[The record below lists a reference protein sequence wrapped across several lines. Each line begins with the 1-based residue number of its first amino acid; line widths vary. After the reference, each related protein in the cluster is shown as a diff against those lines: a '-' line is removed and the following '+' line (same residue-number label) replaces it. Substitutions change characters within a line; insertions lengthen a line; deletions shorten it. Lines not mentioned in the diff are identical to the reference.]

1 MPRPILV
8 TGAHRSGTT
17 WVGKMIAYSP
27 QVGYIHEPFNLTTR
41 PGICGTRF
49 TRQFTYVTDDNAR
62 PYESQLAKTF
72 AFQYNLLGELATVRS
87 PRSLLRMLRD
97 SREFRA
103 YRRAGVR
110 PLVKDPLALFSAEWL
125 VREFDMQV
133 VVLIRHPAA
142 FASSVKRFG
151 WTHPFEHF
159 TQQSLIMRDHLAPFE
174 AEVRDYAANE
184 HDAIDHSI
192 LLWRLIY
199 NTVHEYQQRH
209 PEWFFVKHEDLSIQ
223 PMDGYTKI
231 FSDLGIDLTDDIR
244 TTIEEYS
251 GTANP
256 GEAPAD
262 VGAFKI
268 DSAANVSAWKQRLS
282 PDEIFRI
289 REGKADVW
297 RYFYE
302 DGEW

>member
-8 TGAHRSGTT
+8 TGVHRSGTT
-17 WVGKMIAYSP
+17 WVGRMVAASP

-41 PGICGTRF
+41 PGICGARF
-49 TRQFTYVTDDNAR
+49 TWQFTYVTDDNAR
-62 PYESQLAKTF
+62 PYQSHLVKTF
-72 AFQYNLLGELATVRS
+72 TFQYNQLGELATV
-87 PRSLLRMLRD
+87 RD

-110 PLVKDPLALFSAEWL
+110 PLVKDPLVLFSAEWL
-125 VREFDMQV
+125 AKEFEMQV

-159 TQQSLIMRDHLAPFE
+159 TQQPLIMCDHLAPFD

-184 HDAIDHSI
+184 HDAIDHSN

-199 NTVHEYQQRH
+199 SMVHEYQQRH
-209 PEWFFVKHEDLSIQ
+209 PDWFFVKHEDLSMQ

-231 FSDLGIDLTDDIR
+231 FGDLGLDFTDEIR
-244 TTIEEYS
+244 TSIEEYS
-251 GTANP
+251 GTTNP

-268 DSAANVSAWKQRLS
+268 DSAANVTAWKQRLT

-289 REGKADVW
+289 REGTADVSQF
-297 RYFYE
+297 FYE